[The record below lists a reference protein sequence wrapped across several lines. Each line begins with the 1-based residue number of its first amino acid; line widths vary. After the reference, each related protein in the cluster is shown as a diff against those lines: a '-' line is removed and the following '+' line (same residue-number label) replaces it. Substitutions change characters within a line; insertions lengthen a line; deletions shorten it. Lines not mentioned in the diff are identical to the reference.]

1 MINKCISRRA
11 ALRQAQTRLSAN
23 LFNTAACLY
32 EEKIM
37 NSIRTSRQFRHSF
50 LRQVVAPLI
59 AILVLSFAGAGSGLY
74 WGTSVT
80 NSEAREQQQRMI
92 AASFDQSLSEHL
104 RQLRNLTRWSPLASH
119 LTLRDADRAWLDQNV
134 GSWLYE
140 MFAHQ
145 LILLLD
151 SRQQPVAAWRNG
163 EPVSLQAV
171 GPWLRDLLATPL
183 VASAAGA
190 EDRADFVRIAGR
202 AAALAVGEISTPDTT
217 NRFSLVSVAFLDD
230 GYLRHLSDRSQLAQL
245 HFSNAPPT
253 DKEMA
258 FWPLSSQSGQR
269 VGYLSWQPD
278 KPGAQMLRTIVP
290 STLLSVLIITLL
302 CLFMVRRIWTSSL
315 SLSQS
320 LVRLGASEAQAQHLA
335 FHDVLTGLP
344 NRALVED
351 RLTQALAAALRHDR
365 RVALLLLD
373 LDRFKNINDTWGH
386 HAGDE
391 LIREVARRLSEIVRT
406 SDTVGR
412 IGGDEFII
420 VMPDTETIGQVH
432 TLAQRIISALSAP
445 YHLLGNELWVG
456 VSIGLALA
464 PKDGVDRLELMRKA
478 DIALYDAKN
487 HGRGQFRQF
496 EKAMDE
502 SLRTRQELAAELRQ
516 ALVNFTGLAVWYQ
529 PLMEINGER
538 VVGVE
543 ALLRWHHPTRG
554 DISPADFIAI
564 AEETGLI
571 LPLGE
576 WVLREACKT
585 SLKLP
590 QVVVAV
596 NVSPVQFRSSG
607 FVSRL
612 LEIVA
617 SEGADPQR
625 LELEITEGVLIEDE
639 HAARSSIIALREA
652 GFRIAL
658 DDFGTGYSSLNYLSS
673 FPVDKIKIDRSFTQ
687 SLGVADN
694 STAIIESVVRLG
706 HAMGLTVTAEG
717 VETEGQMHALANAGC
732 NQLQGYLFSHAVP
745 LTEIEKMV

>member
-1 MINKCISRRA
+1 
-11 ALRQAQTRLSAN
+11 
-23 LFNTAACLY
+23 
-32 EEKIM
+32 M

-59 AILVLSFAGAGSGLY
+59 AILGLSFAGAGSGLY

-92 AASFDQSLSEHL
+92 SASFDQSLSEHL
-104 RQLRNLTRWSPLASH
+104 RQLRSLTRWSPLAGH
-119 LTLRDADRAWLDQNV
+119 LTRGDADQAWLDQNV

-151 SRQQPVAAWRNG
+151 SRQQPVAVWRNG
-163 EPVSLQAV
+163 EPVSPQAV

-183 VASAAGA
+183 VTRAAGA

-202 AAALAVGEISTPDTT
+202 AAALAVGRISAPDSTT
-217 NRFSLVSVAFLDD
+217 RFSLVSVAFLDD
-230 GYLRHLSDRSQLAQL
+230 GYLRHLSERSQLAQL
-245 HFSNAPPT
+245 HFSDTPPT
-253 DKEMA
+253 DKKSA
-258 FWPLSSQSGQR
+258 FWTLSSQSGQR

-278 KPGAQMLRTIVP
+278 KPGAQMLRTIIP
-290 STLLSVLIITLL
+290 STLLSVMIITLL

-391 LIREVARRLSEIVRT
+391 LIREVARRLSEMVRT

-432 TLAQRIISALSAP
+432 TLAQRIISTLSAP

-464 PKDGVDRLELMRKA
+464 PKDGTDRLELMRKA

-607 FVSRL
+607 FVPRL
-612 LEIVA
+612 LEIVQ

-639 HAARSSIIALREA
+639 HAARSCIVALREA

-694 STAIIESVVRLG
+694 SAAIIESVVRLG

-717 VETEGQMHALANAGC
+717 VETEGQMHALASAGC

-745 LTEIEKMV
+745 LAEIEKMV

>member
-1 MINKCISRRA
+1 M
-11 ALRQAQTRLSAN
+11 
-23 LFNTAACLY
+23 
-32 EEKIM
+32 
-37 NSIRTSRQFRHSF
+37 
-50 LRQVVAPLI
+50 
-59 AILVLSFAGAGSGLY
+59 
-74 WGTSVT
+74 
-80 NSEAREQQQRMI
+80 
-92 AASFDQSLSEHL
+92 
-104 RQLRNLTRWSPLASH
+104 
-119 LTLRDADRAWLDQNV
+119 
-134 GSWLYE
+134 
-140 MFAHQ
+140 
-145 LILLLD
+145 
-151 SRQQPVAAWRNG
+151 
-163 EPVSLQAV
+163 
-171 GPWLRDLLATPL
+171 
-183 VASAAGA
+183 
-190 EDRADFVRIAGR
+190 
-202 AAALAVGEISTPDTT
+202 
-217 NRFSLVSVAFLDD
+217 
-230 GYLRHLSDRSQLAQL
+230 
-245 HFSNAPPT
+245 
-253 DKEMA
+253 
-258 FWPLSSQSGQR
+258 
-269 VGYLSWQPD
+269 
-278 KPGAQMLRTIVP
+278 
-290 STLLSVLIITLL
+290 
-302 CLFMVRRIWTSSL
+302 
-315 SLSQS
+315 
-320 LVRLGASEAQAQHLA
+320 
-335 FHDVLTGLP
+335 
-344 NRALVED
+344 
-351 RLTQALAAALRHDR
+351 
-365 RVALLLLD
+365 
-373 LDRFKNINDTWGH
+373 
-386 HAGDE
+386 
-391 LIREVARRLSEIVRT
+391 ARRLSEIVRT

-617 SEGADPQR
+617 SEGADPRR

-639 HAARSSIIALREA
+639 HASRSCIIALREA